1 VNIRERMATI
11 DANLDDVQAGA
22 DACLRAANSLNADT
36 VQFDGLLKAPVLRAV
51 TQHLKDLLISAGTSA
66 SHCKNSD
73 SQWLASVKNSRCRNV
88 GRSGRRSRMQTP
100 KRRDTRTNL
109 CFELPASIHRH
120 ASPMMSR

>member
-51 TQHLKDLLISAGTSA
+51 TQHLKDLLISARDQRIALQELRQSMA
-66 SHCKNSD
+66 RLRQELK
-73 SQWLASVKNSRCRNV
+73 
-88 GRSGRRSRMQTP
+88 MP
-100 KRRDTRTNL
+100 KRRAIRPPLANADA
-109 CFELPASIHRH
+109 EAS
-120 ASPMMSR
+120 